1 MFDYLIEKM
10 VSEIV
15 TEFFVMWIQKYS
27 GIIVWEETI
36 SLHFLSVT
44 IKAKL
49 FGFK

>member
-1 MFDYLIEKM
+1 M

-15 TEFFVMWIQKYS
+15 TEFIVMWIQKHS

-36 SLHFLSVT
+36 SVHFLYVT

-49 FGFK
+49 SRFK